1 MNGISTAS
9 TAGAVNGAGT
19 ASTAGAVSGAGAV
32 GSATRGVPL
41 PPARL
46 APAERTPGGLRR
58 VASLT
63 VLLYRPAGQGAA
75 ALVLP
80 LTAFAVTT
88 TLMLIVAG
96 GTRMFLTDP
105 RTGESALLYSVL
117 SVLALALL
125 AVPTATLGAAAARLS
140 SRRRNDRLSTL
151 RLLGATNAEVAA
163 MAVGE
168 ASVVAVAGAVV
179 GAGAYGLALPL
190 VGLLPF
196 FGGPVGAAAVWA
208 GWPTVL
214 GVVVAVGLIATVSA
228 AASLRR
234 VRLTPLGVRR
244 RTEAPPR
251 RTRTLVISGFGILAV
266 GTVVAQFSSVST
278 LLAPAAAIALLLALF
293 AGALALVNLIGTPIV
308 AARGRSM
315 AGRARTAAQLIAG
328 RELAAHAATA
338 WRRVSSIAMIS
349 FIAVVGGSGIALTDL
364 AGDEPGMT
372 LFADIRTGVLVT
384 LAAGFLLLAA
394 SVGVSQAASVLD
406 DRELIVGL
414 DRLGMEPAELARARR
429 ITVMLPLRWAAAGG
443 AVVGIVLAFPIVG
456 ISVVVAPLTLAVI
469 AATLTAGFGAVA
481 LALLASR
488 PLVTAIRRG
497 AAA

>member
-1 MNGISTAS
+1 MS
-9 TAGAVNGAGT
+9 AVAPVSPMPPAPLPNAGT
-19 ASTAGAVSGAGAV
+19 GADAATGGIRRLTA
-32 GSATRGVPL
+32 
-41 PPARL
+41 
-46 APAERTPGGLRR
+46 
-58 VASLT
+58 LT
-63 VLLYRPAGQGAA
+63 VLLSRPGRQGAA
-75 ALVLP
+75 AIALP

-88 TLMLIVAG
+88 MLMLIVAG

-105 RTGESALLYSVL
+105 RTGDLAFLYGVL
-117 SVLALALL
+117 SVLALILL

-151 RLLGATNAEVAA
+151 RLLGATNAEVSA

-168 ASVVAVAGAVV
+168 ASIVAFAGAA
-179 GAGAYGLALPL
+179 AGALAYGAALPL

-196 FGGPVGAAAVWA
+196 FGGPVGAGAVWA
-208 GWPTVL
+208 GWLV
-214 GVVVAVGLIATVSA
+214 VAAVVAVVGVIATVSA

-244 RTEAPPR
+244 RTETPPR
-251 RTRTLVISGFGILAV
+251 RTRTFVVSALGIVAV
-266 GTVVAQFSSVST
+266 GVVAAQFGSIAP
-278 LLAPAAAIALLLALF
+278 LLGPAAALGMLLALF
-293 AGALALVNLIGTPIV
+293 AGALALVNLIGTPLV
-308 AARGRSM
+308 AARGRST
-315 AGRARTAAQLIAG
+315 ARRARTASQLIAG

-349 FIAVVGGSGIALTDL
+349 FIAVVGGSGIAIADL
-364 AGDEPGMT
+364 AEAEPGVT

-384 LAAGFLLLAA
+384 LGAGFVLLAA

-414 DRLGMEPAELARARR
+414 DRLGMEPADLARARR

-443 AVVGIVLAFPIVG
+443 AAVGVALALPVVGISLI
-456 ISVVVAPLTLAVI
+456 VAPLSLLVI
-469 AATLTAGFGAVA
+469 ALTFAAGFGAVA

-488 PLVTAIRRG
+488 PLVAAIRRG
-497 AAA
+497 PAA

>member
-1 MNGISTAS
+1 MS
-9 TAGAVNGAGT
+9 GAVTVPAPAPPAPVGGAHGPVRRL
-19 ASTAGAVSGAGAV
+19 ASVAVLLARPARQGAGAI
-32 GSATRGVPL
+32 A
-41 PPARL
+41 
-46 APAERTPGGLRR
+46 
-58 VASLT
+58 
-63 VLLYRPAGQGAA
+63 
-75 ALVLP
+75 LP

-88 TLMLIVAG
+88 MLLLTVAG

-105 RTGESALLYSVL
+105 RTGDLALMYGLL
-117 SVLALALL
+117 SVLALILL
-125 AVPTATLGAAAARLS
+125 VIPTATLGAAAARLS

-151 RLLGATNAEVAA
+151 RLLGATGAEVSA

-168 ASVVAVAGAVV
+168 AAVVAVAGALLGAV
-179 GAGAYGLALPL
+179 GYALALPL

-208 GWPTVL
+208 GWPVVGGIVG
-214 GVVVAVGLIATVSA
+214 GVALIATVSA

-244 RTEAPPR
+244 RTQAPPR
-251 RTRTLVISGFGILAV
+251 RIRMLVAAMLGLVAV
-266 GTVVAQFSSVST
+266 GVVVGQFGSVASA
-278 LLAPAAAIALLLALF
+278 LAPAAALAVLLGLF
-293 AGALALVNLIGTPIV
+293 AGALALVNLVGTPIV

-315 AGRARTAAQLIAG
+315 ARRARTAAHLIAG

-349 FIAVVGGSGIALTDL
+349 FIAVVGGSGIAIADL
-364 AGDEPGMT
+364 AGAEPGVTM
-372 LFADIRTGVLVT
+372 FADIRTGVLVT
-384 LAAGFLLLAA
+384 LGAGFLLLAA

-414 DRLGMEPAELARARR
+414 DRLGMAPADLARARR

-443 AVVGIVLAFPIVG
+443 AAVGAILASPVVGISL
-456 ISVVVAPLTLAVI
+456 VVAPLTLAVI
-469 AATLTAGFGAVA
+469 AATFAAGFGAVG

-488 PLVTAIRRG
+488 PLVAAIRRAG
-497 AAA
+497 R

>member
-1 MNGISTAS
+1 MSAVVATDSLPQPPAPLAHASEAPGGIGRVAALTILLARP
-9 TAGAVNGAGT
+9 ARQ
-19 ASTAGAVSGAGAV
+19 
-32 GSATRGVPL
+32 GSA
-41 PPARL
+41 AI
-46 APAERTPGGLRR
+46 
-58 VASLT
+58 
-63 VLLYRPAGQGAA
+63 
-75 ALVLP
+75 VLP

-88 TLMLIVAG
+88 MLMLIVAG

-105 RTGESALLYSVL
+105 RAGEMAFLYGVL
-117 SVLALALL
+117 SVLALILL

-151 RLLGATNAEVAA
+151 RLLGATNTEVGA

-168 ASVVAVAGAVV
+168 ASVVAFAGAVV
-179 GAGAYGLALPL
+179 GAAAYGVALPL

-208 GWPTVL
+208 GWPIVL
-214 GVVVAVGLIATVSA
+214 AVVIGVGLIATVSA

-251 RTRTLVISGFGILAV
+251 RTRTLVISAIAIVAV
-266 GTVVAQFSSVST
+266 GTIVAQFSSVSAV
-278 LLAPAAAIALLLALF
+278 LAPAASIVVLLALF

-315 AGRARTAAQLIAG
+315 ARRARTAAQLVAG
-328 RELAAHAATA
+328 RELAAHAPTA

-349 FIAVVGGSGIALTDL
+349 FIAVVGGSGMALTEI

-384 LAAGFLLLAA
+384 LGAGFILLAA

-443 AVVGIVLAFPIVG
+443 AVVGVALALPIVG
-456 ISVVVAPLTLAVI
+456 ISLVVAPLTMAVI
-469 AATLTAGFGAVA
+469 AATFVAGFGAVA

-497 AAA
+497 PAR

>member
-1 MNGISTAS
+1 MS
-9 TAGAVNGAGT
+9 AVA
-19 ASTAGAVSGAGAV
+19 
-32 GSATRGVPL
+32 
-41 PPARL
+41 PAPL
-46 APAERTPGGLRR
+46 APAPLAAPAGSRGGVRR
-58 VASLT
+58 LTALT
-63 VLLYRPAGQGAA
+63 VLLARPSRQGGAA
-75 ALVLP
+75 IVLP
-80 LTAFAVTT
+80 LTAFAAT
-88 TLMLIVAG
+88 TLLMLTVAG
-96 GTRMFLTDP
+96 GTRMFLVDP
-105 RTGESALLYSVL
+105 RTGELAALYGVLSAL
-117 SVLALALL
+117 ALVLL

-151 RLLGATNAEVAA
+151 RLLGATNTEVSA

-168 ASVVAVAGAVV
+168 AAAVAVAGAV
-179 GAGAYGLALPL
+179 AGALAYGAALP
-190 VGLLPF
+190 VIGLLPF

-208 GWPTVL
+208 GWP
-214 GVVVAVGLIATVSA
+214 VVAAVVAAVGLIATVSA

-251 RTRTLVISGFGILAV
+251 RILAFVVAAV
-266 GTVVAQFSSVST
+266 GIVVTGAVVAQFGS
-278 LLAPAAAIALLLALF
+278 LAPLLGPAVALAVLLGLF
-293 AGALALVNLIGTPIV
+293 AGALALLNLIGTPIV

-315 AGRARTAAQLIAG
+315 ARRARTAAQLIAG

-349 FIAVVGGSGIALTDL
+349 FIAVVGGSGIAIADLTE
-364 AGDEPGMT
+364 AEPGVT

-384 LAAGFLLLAA
+384 LGAGFVLLAA

-429 ITVMLPLRWAAAGG
+429 TTVMLPLRWAAAGG
-443 AVVGIVLAFPIVG
+443 AVVGIALALPIVG
-456 ISVVVAPLTLAVI
+456 MSLVVAPLSLLVI
-469 AATLTAGFGAVA
+469 ALTFAAGFGAVA

-497 AAA
+497 